1 MCDEDAI
8 LLEEN
13 VINQNT
19 YKPGEEFHVTLQVN
33 IDLIGY
39 EEKI

>member
-13 VINQNT
+13 TINQNT
-19 YKPGEEFHVTLQVN
+19 YKSGEEFQVTLQVK
-33 IDLIGY
+33 LIRFNS
-39 EEKI
+39 KK